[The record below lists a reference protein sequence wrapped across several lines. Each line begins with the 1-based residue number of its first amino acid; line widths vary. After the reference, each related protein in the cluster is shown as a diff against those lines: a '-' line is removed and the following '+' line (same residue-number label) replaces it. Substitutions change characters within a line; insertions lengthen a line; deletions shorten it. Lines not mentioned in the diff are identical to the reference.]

1 MNDARAL
8 LAASPLQ
15 AYHLAGF
22 GPECARK
29 ALPGVATLAKQLG
42 HTIDAD
48 EALATLFAALDPA
61 LHRYPV
67 FGWATRFPT
76 YASWRPDVRYAAT
89 ADQRRLAAA
98 QVTDEAEAALEE
110 VLYALYAD
118 GTAPAEAFQ

>member
-1 MNDARAL
+1 MSKEQIAFVQAARRHVNDARAL

-29 ALPGVATLAKQLG
+29 AVPGVATLAKQLG

-61 LHRYPV
+61 LHH
-67 FGWATRFPT
+67 
-76 YASWRPDVRYAAT
+76 
-89 ADQRRLAAA
+89 
-98 QVTDEAEAALEE
+98 
-110 VLYALYAD
+110 
-118 GTAPAEAFQ
+118 